1 MERFMS
7 KVIRIDQEVY
17 DALAKL
23 SKNFET
29 PNKTL
34 RRILGIDAEPKGK
47 K

>member
-1 MERFMS
+1 MGNS
-7 KVIRIDQEVY
+7 KVIRIDEEVY

-23 SKNFET
+23 AHGFET

-34 RRILGIDAEPKGK
+34 RRILGLDAEPKGK

>member
-1 MERFMS
+1 MS

-23 SKNFET
+23 AQNFET

-34 RRILGIDAEPKGK
+34 RRILKVDAKPKGK
-47 K
+47 